1 MDKSKVMVLL
11 DNGHGKNT
19 PGKMSP
25 KLEDGRQLFEWAYAR
40 EIVKGIAEKLKAE
53 GIPYYLVHPE
63 DEEIKSQSND
73 LILRTNRAN
82 AKHSELKKE
91 GKTSLFISI
100 HVNAAGDSSKWNTAS
115 GWTVYIAKSASSNSK
130 KLAQILYEE
139 AKKRNLKGNRSIGP
153 EKYLVNDFWVVR
165 RTAMPAVLTENLFM
179 DNKKDVEYLLS
190 EEGKRNIIDLHVE
203 GIKKYIDSL

>member
-1 MDKSKVMVLL
+1 MDRSKVTVLL
-11 DNGHGKNT
+11 DNGHGVNT

-25 KLEDGRQLFEWAYAR
+25 KLDDGRQLFEWAYAR
-40 EIVKGIAEKLKAE
+40 EIVNGIAEKLKAE

-82 AKHSELKKE
+82 AKHAELKKE

-100 HVNAAGDSSKWNTAS
+100 HVNAAGNSSKWNTAS
-115 GWTVYIAKSASSNSK
+115 GWTVYIAKSASINSK
-130 KLAQILYEE
+130 KLAQILYGE
-139 AKKRNLKGNRSIGP
+139 AEKRNLKGNRSIGP

-165 RTAMPAVLTENLFM
+165 KTVMPAVLTENLFM
-179 DNKKDVEYLLS
+179 DNKNDVEFLLS
-190 EEGKRNIIDLHVE
+190 DEGKRTIIDLHVE
-203 GIKKYIDSL
+203 GIKKYIESL

>member
-40 EIVKGIAEKLKAE
+40 EIVNGIAEKLKAE

-63 DEEIKSQSND
+63 DKEIKSQSND

-130 KLAQILYEE
+130 KLAQILYGE
-139 AKKRNLKGNRSIGP
+139 AEKRNLKGNRSIGP

-203 GIKKYIDSL
+203 GIKKYIENL